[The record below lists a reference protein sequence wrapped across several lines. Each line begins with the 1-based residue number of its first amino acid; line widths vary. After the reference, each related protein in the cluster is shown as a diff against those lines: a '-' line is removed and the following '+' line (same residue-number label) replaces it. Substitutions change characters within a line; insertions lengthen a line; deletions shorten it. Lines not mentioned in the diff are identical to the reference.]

1 MGEHA
6 ITQDQAAGFVEKLN
20 GFIATLDEQEQ
31 GWLVALLTRPSPEE
45 DVQGYM
51 VLPPFSLIDL
61 PQAPEAAGA
70 GKVAFHDLHFVK
82 YVDKAS
88 PKLF

>member
-1 MGEHA
+1 MSEHA

-51 VLPPFSLIDL
+51 VLPPFSLIVL
-61 PQAPEAAGA
+61 PQARISGAPEAGGA
-70 GKVAFHDLHFVK
+70 GKVAFHDWIK
-82 YVDKAS
+82 
-88 PKLF
+88 